1 MPRARCNGLE
11 LEYETF
17 GRAGNPPVL
26 LVMGWATQM
35 IAWDEEFC
43 RALAGRGLHVI
54 RFDNRDVGLST
65 KLDELGVPNLAALL
79 LRRTKPPYSL
89 DDMAADAT
97 ALLDM
102 LGIERA
108 HIVGASMGGFIA
120 QLIAINH
127 PGRVLTLTSIM
138 SGLGGSDEVQ
148 PSLSVIARLLRRPP
162 SEREALIE
170 WAVRTARLIGSPAH
184 FDEVRARSQRTRSID
199 RSVSLAGV
207 RRQFAAILAAPS
219 RKAALGGLRIP
230 ALVIHGEAD
239 RLIPL
244 ENGRRTAAAIP
255 GARLLTIPGMG
266 HDLPPQLWPR
276 VLDAI
281 AEHVSG
287 IGATA

>member
-17 GRAGNPPVL
+17 GSSGNPAVL

-35 IAWDEEFC
+35 LAWDEEFC
-43 RALAGRGLHVI
+43 CALAGRGLHVI

-65 KLDELGVPNLAALL
+65 KLDHLGVPNLAALL

-148 PSLSVIARLLRRPP
+148 PSLAVIARLLRPPP
-162 SEREALIE
+162 SEREAMIE

-184 FDEVRARSQRTRSID
+184 FDEARARSQRARSID
-199 RSVSLAGV
+199 RSVCIAGV
-207 RRQFAAILAAPS
+207 RRQFAAISAAPS
-219 RKAALGGLRIP
+219 RKVPLGRLRIP
-230 ALVIHGEAD
+230 TLVIHGESD
-239 RLIPL
+239 RLVPV

-255 GARLLTIPGMG
+255 GAHLLTIPGMG

-281 AEHVSG
+281 AEHTSR